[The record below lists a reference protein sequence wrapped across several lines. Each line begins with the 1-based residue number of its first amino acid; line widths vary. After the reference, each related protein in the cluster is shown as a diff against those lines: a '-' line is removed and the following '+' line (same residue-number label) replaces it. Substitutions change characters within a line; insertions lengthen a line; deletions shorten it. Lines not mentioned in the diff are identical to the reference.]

1 MGKKEG
7 MARKG
12 EAREQA
18 KRKWKIEE
26 AGERGD
32 GVKYRLGEEEEK

>member
-1 MGKKEG
+1 MEKKEG

-18 KRKWKIEE
+18 KREWKTRE

-32 GVKYRLGEEEEK
+32 GIECKPGEEEGK